1 MEALDFDQL
10 SQTRLILDRLDLHV
24 LIGLLTEYI
33 VCDLP
38 MRGPNDVTLE

>member
-1 MEALDFDQL
+1 MDFDQL
-10 SQTRLILDRLDLHV
+10 SQTRGILRRLDLHV

-38 MRGPNDVTLE
+38 MRGENDATLA